1 MELEVMSP
9 SQSVLEKLQF
19 NGEKNILV
27 QGLPST
33 VEKQFSKLSFSK
45 NVTPLLK
52 SRKIDFALVFAISEK
67 QLTDILKDVIPALQK
82 DAKLWVAYPK
92 VSSKIVSDLCR
103 DCKWEFIKKHG
114 FEGVRL
120 VALDHVWSAMN
131 FKKADQIKKAL
142 KEADAAAIREAV
154 EGIDFDNR
162 IVTTP
167 TDLENLFTEN
177 RNAKEVFDKLAFT
190 HKKEYVEWITGAKKE
205 ETRTARLHKT
215 IEKLTSGKK
224 NPSEK

>member
-1 MELEVMSP
+1 MSP
-9 SQSVLEKLQF
+9 SQTVLEKLQL
-19 NGEKNILV
+19 NGEKNLLV

-33 VEKQFSKLSFSK
+33 VEKQFSKLSFAK

-52 SRKIDFALVFAISEK
+52 TRKIDFALVFAISQK
-67 QLTDILKDVIPALQK
+67 QLNDILKDVIPALQK

-103 DCKWEFIKKHG
+103 ECKWEFMAKHG

-120 VALDHVWSAMN
+120 VPLDHAWNAMR
-131 FKKADQIKKAL
+131 FIKHETVKKEIKTTP
-142 KEADAAAIREAV
+142 KEILV
-154 EGIDFDNR
+154 GIDSADFER
-162 IVTTP
+162 EVSTP
-167 TDLENLFTEN
+167 SDLEHLFTKH
-177 RNAKEVFDKLAFT
+177 RGAKEVFDKLAFS
-190 HKKEYVEWITGAKKE
+190 HKKEYVEWITCAKKE
-205 ETRTARLHKT
+205 ETRLARLEKT

>member
-52 SRKIDFALVFAISEK
+52 SRKIDFALVFAISQK
-67 QLTDILKDVIPALQK
+67 QLNDILKDVIPALQK

-103 DCKWEFIKKHG
+103 DCKFEFLTQHG

-131 FKKADQIKKAL
+131 FKKTDQIKKAV
-142 KEADAAAIREAV
+142 KQVDATAIRVAV
-154 EGIDFDNR
+154 EEIDFETR

-167 TDLENLFTEN
+167 ADLESLFTEH
-177 RNAKEVFDKLAFT
+177 RSAKEVFDKLAFS

-215 IEKLTSGKK
+215 IEKLKNGKK

>member
-19 NGEKNILV
+19 NNEKNILV

-52 SRKIDFALVFAISEK
+52 SRKIDFALVFAISQK
-67 QLTDILKDVIPALQK
+67 QLNDILKDVIPALHK
-82 DAKLWVAYPK
+82 EAKLWVAYPK

-103 DCKWEFIKKHG
+103 DCKWEYIKEHG

-120 VALDHVWSAMN
+120 VALDHVWSAMH
-131 FKKADQIKKAL
+131 FKKIEQVKKTIKNTSV
-142 KEADAAAIREAV
+142 IRAAV
-154 EGIDFDNR
+154 EGIDIDNR
-162 IVTTP
+162 VVATP
-167 TDLENLFTEN
+167 ADLEDLFTEN

-205 ETRTARLHKT
+205 ETRMARLHKT
-215 IEKLTSGKK
+215 IEKLTNGKK